1 MCQAIK
7 EYYEKTGIQ
16 IGFKPAGGLNTPM
29 DAVIMY
35 TIVKEVLGDKWL
47 TNQWF
52 RMGTSRLAN
61 LLLSEVTGVDTK
73 FF

>member
-1 MCQAIK
+1 MCKAIK

-16 IGFKPAGGLNTPM
+16 IGFKPAGGLNTVM
-29 DAVIMY
+29 DAVTMY
-35 TIVKEVLGDKWL
+35 TIVKEVLGEQWL